1 MEGDLDMEIVP
12 GINVKKQKRN
22 PTLDSDNS
30 IYEMPFYKEPDYFF
44 NLENYTF
51 YINDFERPL
60 DVLLHLVKQ
69 AKMDIYEINLFTLI
83 KEYLDFIKEM
93 QDLNIDVAS
102 EYLSMASELVHL
114 KSKMLVN
121 KQEDSEEET
130 DDEFS
135 IKSEEDLRK
144 KLLEYENIKNI
155 TGTFKNLESK
165 RSEIY
170 TRFPESLKEYYETE
184 KLPQGFYEADT
195 LYQAFLEV
203 KKKLKLAK
211 PLDTTITKK
220 EISIEIRTQEIKNI
234 LKVRGKVD
242 FYSLFTINTKEYIV
256 ITFLTILTMSK
267 NKELKISQEDNFS
280 PIIVEGLYE

>member
-1 MEGDLDMEIVP
+1 M
-12 GINVKKQKRN
+12 
-22 PTLDSDNS
+22 
-30 IYEMPFYKEPDYFF
+30 
-44 NLENYTF
+44 NYTF
-51 YINDFERPL
+51 YINDFEGPL

-121 KQEDSEEET
+121 KQDDSEEEA

-170 TRFPESLKEYYETE
+170 TRFPESLKEYYVPSEVP
-184 KLPQGFYEADT
+184 KGLYDADT
-195 LYQAFLEV
+195 LYKAFLEV
-203 KKKLKLAK
+203 EKKLKLLK

-220 EISIEIRTQEIKNI
+220 EISVEQRTQEIKNI

-242 FYSLFTINTKEYIV
+242 FYSLFTINTKEHIV

>member
-1 MEGDLDMEIVP
+1 M
-12 GINVKKQKRN
+12 
-22 PTLDSDNS
+22 
-30 IYEMPFYKEPDYFF
+30 
-44 NLENYTF
+44 NYTF
-51 YINDFERPL
+51 YINDFEGPL

-121 KQEDSEEET
+121 KQDDSEEET

-170 TRFPESLKEYYETE
+170 ARFPESLKEYYETE

>member
-1 MEGDLDMEIVP
+1 M
-12 GINVKKQKRN
+12 
-22 PTLDSDNS
+22 
-30 IYEMPFYKEPDYFF
+30 
-44 NLENYTF
+44 NYTF
-51 YINDFERPL
+51 YINDFEGPL

-93 QDLNIDVAS
+93 QDLNIDIAS

-121 KQEDSEEET
+121 KQDDSEEET

-170 TRFPESLKEYYETE
+170 TRFPESLKEYYEPSE
-184 KLPQGFYEADT
+184 VPKGLYDADT
-195 LYQAFLEV
+195 LYKAFLEV
-203 KKKLKLAK
+203 EKKLKLLK

-220 EISIEIRTQEIKNI
+220 EISVEQRTQEIKNI

-280 PIIVEGLYE
+280 PITVEGLYE

>member
-1 MEGDLDMEIVP
+1 M
-12 GINVKKQKRN
+12 
-22 PTLDSDNS
+22 
-30 IYEMPFYKEPDYFF
+30 
-44 NLENYTF
+44 NYTF
-51 YINDFERPL
+51 YINDFEGPL

-121 KQEDSEEET
+121 KQDDSEEEA

-155 TGTFKNLESK
+155 TGIFKNLESK

-170 TRFPESLKEYYETE
+170 TRFPESLKEYYEPSE
-184 KLPQGFYEADT
+184 VPKGLYDADT
-195 LYQAFLEV
+195 LYKAFLEV
-203 KKKLKLAK
+203 EKKLKLLK

-220 EISIEIRTQEIKNI
+220 EISVEQRTQEIKNI

-280 PIIVEGLYE
+280 PITVEGLYE

>member
-1 MEGDLDMEIVP
+1 
-12 GINVKKQKRN
+12 
-22 PTLDSDNS
+22 
-30 IYEMPFYKEPDYFF
+30 
-44 NLENYTF
+44 
-51 YINDFERPL
+51 
-60 DVLLHLVKQ
+60 
-69 AKMDIYEINLFTLI
+69 MDIYEINLFTLI

-121 KQEDSEEET
+121 KQDDSEEET

-155 TGTFKNLESK
+155 TGTFKNLESR

-170 TRFPESLKEYYETE
+170 TRFPESLKEYYEPSE
-184 KLPQGFYEADT
+184 VPKGLYDADT
-195 LYQAFLEV
+195 LYKAFLEV
-203 KKKLKLAK
+203 EKKLKLLK

-220 EISIEIRTQEIKNI
+220 EISVEQRTQEIKNI

-280 PIIVEGLYE
+280 PITVEGLYE

>member
-1 MEGDLDMEIVP
+1 M
-12 GINVKKQKRN
+12 
-22 PTLDSDNS
+22 
-30 IYEMPFYKEPDYFF
+30 
-44 NLENYTF
+44 NYTF
-51 YINDFERPL
+51 YINDFEGPL

-121 KQEDSEEET
+121 KQDDSEEEA

-170 TRFPESLKEYYETE
+170 TRFPESLKEYYEPSE
-184 KLPQGFYEADT
+184 VPKGLYDADT
-195 LYQAFLEV
+195 LYKAFLEV
-203 KKKLKLAK
+203 EKKLKLLK

-220 EISIEIRTQEIKNI
+220 EISVEQRTQEIKNI

-242 FYSLFTINTKEYIV
+242 FYSLFTINTKEHIV

>member
-1 MEGDLDMEIVP
+1 M
-12 GINVKKQKRN
+12 
-22 PTLDSDNS
+22 
-30 IYEMPFYKEPDYFF
+30 
-44 NLENYTF
+44 NYTF
-51 YINDFERPL
+51 YINDFEGPL

-121 KQEDSEEET
+121 KQDDSEEET

-155 TGTFKNLESK
+155 TGTFKNLESR

-170 TRFPESLKEYYETE
+170 TRFPESLKEYYGPSEVP
-184 KLPQGFYEADT
+184 KGLYDADT
-195 LYQAFLEV
+195 LYKAFLEV
-203 KKKLKLAK
+203 EKKLKLLK

-220 EISIEIRTQEIKNI
+220 EISVEQRTQEIKNI

>member
-1 MEGDLDMEIVP
+1 M
-12 GINVKKQKRN
+12 
-22 PTLDSDNS
+22 
-30 IYEMPFYKEPDYFF
+30 
-44 NLENYTF
+44 NYTF
-51 YINDFERPL
+51 YINDFEGPL

-121 KQEDSEEET
+121 KQDDSEEET

-170 TRFPESLKEYYETE
+170 TRFPESLKEYYEPSE
-184 KLPQGFYEADT
+184 VPKGLYDANT
-195 LYQAFLEV
+195 LYKAFLEV
-203 KKKLKLAK
+203 EKKLKLLK

-220 EISIEIRTQEIKNI
+220 EISVEQRTQEIKNI

-242 FYSLFTINTKEYIV
+242 FYSLFTINTKEHIV

>member
-1 MEGDLDMEIVP
+1 M
-12 GINVKKQKRN
+12 
-22 PTLDSDNS
+22 
-30 IYEMPFYKEPDYFF
+30 
-44 NLENYTF
+44 NYTF
-51 YINDFERPL
+51 YINDFEGPL

-121 KQEDSEEET
+121 KQDDSEEET

-170 TRFPESLKEYYETE
+170 TRFPESLKEYYEPSE
-184 KLPQGFYEADT
+184 VPKGQYDADT
-195 LYQAFLEV
+195 LYKAFLEV
-203 KKKLKLAK
+203 EKKLKLLK

-220 EISIEIRTQEIKNI
+220 EISVEQRTQEIKNI

>member
-1 MEGDLDMEIVP
+1 M
-12 GINVKKQKRN
+12 
-22 PTLDSDNS
+22 
-30 IYEMPFYKEPDYFF
+30 
-44 NLENYTF
+44 NYTF
-51 YINDFERPL
+51 YINDFEGPL

-121 KQEDSEEET
+121 KQDDSEEET

-170 TRFPESLKEYYETE
+170 TRFPESLKEYYEPSE
-184 KLPQGFYEADT
+184 VPKGLYDADT
-195 LYQAFLEV
+195 LYKAFLEV
-203 KKKLKLAK
+203 EKKLKLLK

-220 EISIEIRTQEIKNI
+220 EISVEQRTQEIKNI

>member
-1 MEGDLDMEIVP
+1 M
-12 GINVKKQKRN
+12 
-22 PTLDSDNS
+22 
-30 IYEMPFYKEPDYFF
+30 
-44 NLENYTF
+44 NYTF
-51 YINDFERPL
+51 YINDFEGPL

-121 KQEDSEEET
+121 KQDDSEEKT

-170 TRFPESLKEYYETE
+170 TRFPESLKEYYEPSE
-184 KLPQGFYEADT
+184 VPKGLYDADT
-195 LYQAFLEV
+195 LYKAFLEV
-203 KKKLKLAK
+203 EKKLKLAK

-220 EISIEIRTQEIKNI
+220 EISVEQRTQEIKNI

>member
-1 MEGDLDMEIVP
+1 M
-12 GINVKKQKRN
+12 
-22 PTLDSDNS
+22 
-30 IYEMPFYKEPDYFF
+30 
-44 NLENYTF
+44 NYTF
-51 YINDFERPL
+51 YINDFEGPL

-121 KQEDSEEET
+121 KQDDSEEET

-155 TGTFKNLESK
+155 TETFKNLESK

-170 TRFPESLKEYYETE
+170 TRFPENLKEYYETE

>member
-1 MEGDLDMEIVP
+1 M
-12 GINVKKQKRN
+12 
-22 PTLDSDNS
+22 
-30 IYEMPFYKEPDYFF
+30 
-44 NLENYTF
+44 NYTF
-51 YINDFERPL
+51 YINDFEEPL

-121 KQEDSEEET
+121 KQDDSEEET

-170 TRFPESLKEYYETE
+170 TRFPESLKEYYGPSEVP
-184 KLPQGFYEADT
+184 KGLYDADT
-195 LYQAFLEV
+195 LYKAFLEV
-203 KKKLKLAK
+203 EKKLKLLK

-220 EISIEIRTQEIKNI
+220 EISVEQRTQEIKNI

>member
-1 MEGDLDMEIVP
+1 M
-12 GINVKKQKRN
+12 
-22 PTLDSDNS
+22 
-30 IYEMPFYKEPDYFF
+30 
-44 NLENYTF
+44 NYTF
-51 YINDFERPL
+51 YINDFEGPL

-121 KQEDSEEET
+121 KQDDSEEET

-170 TRFPESLKEYYETE
+170 TRFPESLKEYYEAE

-203 KKKLKLAK
+203 KKKLKLLK

-220 EISIEIRTQEIKNI
+220 EISVEQRTQEIKNI

-280 PIIVEGLYE
+280 PITVEGLYE

>member
-1 MEGDLDMEIVP
+1 
-12 GINVKKQKRN
+12 
-22 PTLDSDNS
+22 
-30 IYEMPFYKEPDYFF
+30 
-44 NLENYTF
+44 
-51 YINDFERPL
+51 
-60 DVLLHLVKQ
+60 
-69 AKMDIYEINLFTLI
+69 
-83 KEYLDFIKEM
+83 M

-121 KQEDSEEET
+121 KQDDSEEEA

-170 TRFPESLKEYYETE
+170 TRFPESLKEYYEPSE
-184 KLPQGFYEADT
+184 VPKGLYDADT
-195 LYQAFLEV
+195 LYKAFLEV
-203 KKKLKLAK
+203 EKKLKLAK

-220 EISIEIRTQEIKNI
+220 EISVEQRTQEIKNI

>member
-1 MEGDLDMEIVP
+1 M
-12 GINVKKQKRN
+12 
-22 PTLDSDNS
+22 
-30 IYEMPFYKEPDYFF
+30 
-44 NLENYTF
+44 NYTF
-51 YINDFERPL
+51 YINDFEGPL

-121 KQEDSEEET
+121 KQDDSEEET

-170 TRFPESLKEYYETE
+170 TRFPESLKEYYEPSE
-184 KLPQGFYEADT
+184 VPKGLYDANT
-195 LYQAFLEV
+195 LYKTFLEV
-203 KKKLKLAK
+203 EKKLKLLK

-220 EISIEIRTQEIKNI
+220 EISVEQRTQEIKNI

-242 FYSLFTINTKEYIV
+242 FYSLFTINTKEHIV

>member
-1 MEGDLDMEIVP
+1 M
-12 GINVKKQKRN
+12 
-22 PTLDSDNS
+22 
-30 IYEMPFYKEPDYFF
+30 
-44 NLENYTF
+44 NYTF
-51 YINDFERPL
+51 YINDFEGPL
-60 DVLLHLVKQ
+60 DLLLHLVKQ
-69 AKMDIYEINLFTLI
+69 SKMNIYDINLFDLI
-83 KEYLDFIKEM
+83 KEYLDFINQM
-93 QDLNIDVAS
+93 QELNIDIAS

-121 KQEDSEEET
+121 KKDDEEEA
-130 DDEFS
+130 DDEFN
-135 IKSEEDLRK
+135 IKSEEDLRN

-155 TGTFKNLESK
+155 TGEFKNLELK
-165 RSEIY
+165 RTEIY
-170 TRFPESLKEYYETE
+170 TRLPENLKEYYEPSE
-184 KLPQGFYEADT
+184 VPKGLYDADT
-195 LYQAFLEV
+195 LYKAFLEV
-203 KKKLKLAK
+203 EKKLKLAK

-220 EISIEIRTQEIKNI
+220 EISVEQRTQEIKNI

>member
-1 MEGDLDMEIVP
+1 M
-12 GINVKKQKRN
+12 
-22 PTLDSDNS
+22 
-30 IYEMPFYKEPDYFF
+30 
-44 NLENYTF
+44 NYTF
-51 YINDFERPL
+51 YINDFEGPL

-121 KQEDSEEET
+121 KQDDSEEET

-155 TGTFKNLESK
+155 TGTFKNLESR

-170 TRFPESLKEYYETE
+170 TRFPESLKEYYEPSE
-184 KLPQGFYEADT
+184 VPKGLYDADT
-195 LYQAFLEV
+195 LYKAFLEV
-203 KKKLKLAK
+203 EKKLKLLK

-220 EISIEIRTQEIKNI
+220 EISVEQRTQEIKNI

>member
-1 MEGDLDMEIVP
+1 M
-12 GINVKKQKRN
+12 
-22 PTLDSDNS
+22 
-30 IYEMPFYKEPDYFF
+30 
-44 NLENYTF
+44 NYTF
-51 YINDFERPL
+51 YINDFEGPL

-121 KQEDSEEET
+121 KQDDSEEET

-170 TRFPESLKEYYETE
+170 TRFPESLKEYYEAE

-203 KKKLKLAK
+203 KKKLKLLK

-220 EISIEIRTQEIKNI
+220 EISVEQRTQEIKNI